1 MRLIL
6 AAALAIAGCAA
17 VPPAEPPP
25 GEPPPG
31 EPPPPLPD
39 GLPCSA
45 EGLGDLLGRPAG
57 QQLGAE
63 AMRRSGAGALR
74 WIRPG
79 DAVTMDYSE
88 HRLNIHLDERDRV
101 QQFACG

>member
-6 AAALAIAGCAA
+6 AAALAITGCAA

-25 GEPPPG
+25 A

-45 EGLGDLLGRPAG
+45 EGLSGLLGRAANEA
-57 QQLGAE
+57 LGAE
-63 AMRRSGAGALR
+63 AMRRSGAHMVR

-88 HRLNIHLDERDRV
+88 HRLNIHLDERGRV
-101 QQFACG
+101 QRFECG